1 VEPKSRTEKKKDA
14 HLLQELGE
22 KLITLSS
29 QQILTIGLPE
39 ELLKEIQFAKTHT
52 KHGAYRRQIQHIGA
66 LMREFD
72 PEPIL
77 QAVRV
82 IEQGDYKKSRNFHQ
96 IESWRD
102 ELINGNESLLEEIV
116 VKFPDAERQRLSQL
130 VRSAQKEKITNRSK
144 KSARNLFAY
153 LRQLQDTK

>member
-1 VEPKSRTEKKKDA
+1 MEPKSRTEKKKDA

-39 ELLKEIQFAKTHT
+39 ELLKEIQLAKILT

-77 QAVRV
+77 QAVKM
-82 IEQGDYKKSRNFHQ
+82 IEQGDYKKSRDFHQ

-102 ELINGNESLLEEIV
+102 ELINGNESLLEDIFV
-116 VKFPDAERQRLSQL
+116 NFPGAERQRLSQL
-130 VRSAQKEKITNRSK
+130 VRSAQKEKIKNRSK

>member
-14 HLLQELGE
+14 HHLQDFGE
-22 KLITLSS
+22 KLVALSS
-29 QQILTIGLPE
+29 QQLLTIGLPE
-39 ELLKEIQFAKTHT
+39 ELLKEIQFAKTLT
-52 KHGAYRRQIQHIGA
+52 KHGAYRRQMQHIGA

-102 ELINGNESLLEEIV
+102 ELINGNESLLEEV
-116 VKFPDAERQRLSQL
+116 FVNFPDAERQRLTQL
-130 VRSAQKEKITNRSK
+130 VRSAQKEKIINRSK